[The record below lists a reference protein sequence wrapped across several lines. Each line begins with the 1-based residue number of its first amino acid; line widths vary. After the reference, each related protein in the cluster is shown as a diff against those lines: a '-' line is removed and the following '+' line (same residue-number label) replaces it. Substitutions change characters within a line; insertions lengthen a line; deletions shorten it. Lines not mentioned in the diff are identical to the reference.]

1 MVSLQSIALPF
12 SSGGSA
18 DGGRTTMHSNS
29 GQRKRRSIG
38 RHLERLEARRLLAGV
53 VINEFLASNSH
64 GIADA
69 DGDHSDWIELR
80 NTDAA
85 PANVGGWYLT
95 DDAANPIKWQIP
107 ATTTIA
113 ANGFLLVF
121 ASGKNR
127 AVAGQELHT
136 NFSLNGTDGEYL
148 GLI

>member
-38 RHLERLEARRLLAGV
+38 RHLERLEARQPPAGG

-64 GIADA
+64 GLTDA
-69 DGDHSDWIELR
+69 DGDHSDWIELK

-85 PANVGGWYLT
+85 AANVGGWYLT
-95 DDAANPIKWQIP
+95 DDA
-107 ATTTIA
+107 
-113 ANGFLLVF
+113 
-121 ASGKNR
+121 
-127 AVAGQELHT
+127 
-136 NFSLNGTDGEYL
+136 LNLTK
-148 GLI
+148 